1 MQYPINYD
9 FGKNWNT
16 IIPYLDHPEIK
27 KAIRDGVNDYLS
39 NWDNGERYRIN
50 TPPAKY
56 SSKDGYCM
64 LMDRKRD
71 LKFDE
76 LRSNKLLPES
86 YLDKEKKLNDR
97 NSDSDRGYTTLWKM
111 KDKILKEYFTW
122 DKIKYDL
129 ESYYLSGSCHSYAP
143 TFELTLAKLVLP
155 NEEWSIQSSD
165 KHTTVINKDKTK
177 VFDLLYYC
185 NDDRLENYLFG
196 DTLKVDDDFTEGEQ
210 IKVDDPTLGGK
221 DAYIDSL

>member
-1 MQYPINYD
+1 MYKMQYPINYD

-39 NWDNGERYRIN
+39 GFNNGHRYRIN

-76 LRSNKLLPES
+76 LRSNKLLPELFLS
-86 YLDKEKKLNDR
+86 KER
-97 NSDSDRGYTTLWKM
+97 NM
-111 KDKILKEYFTW
+111 KISNNL
-122 DKIKYDL
+122 
-129 ESYYLSGSCHSYAP
+129 
-143 TFELTLAKLVLP
+143 
-155 NEEWSIQSSD
+155 
-165 KHTTVINKDKTK
+165 
-177 VFDLLYYC
+177 FDLNSSNLSS
-185 NDDRLENYLFG
+185 LF
-196 DTLKVDDDFTEGEQ
+196 LSINIQ
-210 IKVDDPTLGGK
+210 
-221 DAYIDSL
+221 